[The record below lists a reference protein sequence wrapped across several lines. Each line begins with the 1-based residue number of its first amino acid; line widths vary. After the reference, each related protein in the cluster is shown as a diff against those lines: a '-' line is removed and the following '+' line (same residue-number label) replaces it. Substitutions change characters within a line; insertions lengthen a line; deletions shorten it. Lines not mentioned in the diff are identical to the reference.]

1 MQRDKNVLQQIERGL
16 KESYQITFFFKQN
29 VRKKFE
35 KSKTVNFVERG
46 LKESTNGMIGPKRN
60 LKFRKR

>member
-29 VRKKFE
+29 ERKKFE
-35 KSKTVNFVERG
+35 KSKTVNFMERG
-46 LKESTNGMIGPKRN
+46 LEESTNGMIRLKRN
-60 LKFRKR
+60 Q